1 MKHRKLAAPALAL
14 IALGALAGCSAASG
28 PAPSTK
34 PVAGECSNAA
44 PGSASDSVKLEG
56 ALGTAPKATFATPL
70 TAKRIETSV
79 ATKGSGAATKPGDTV
94 GVLLTLF
101 NGKDGKQ
108 ITSQQAQAK
117 IADASNAEVFRR
129 AIDCQPIGTRTVT
142 VAPASEVF
150 GAEGNSSLG
159 IAATDTVVV
168 VVDISEAPKAAE
180 LPKVSEWTENV
191 PTVKFDGTNAPV
203 VTVPKAPAATDV
215 VEKVLEA
222 GTGATVA
229 AGDTVTVRYQGL
241 DWATGTVF
249 DQSYPKDPISFATDQ
264 VVPGFGA
271 ALIGQK
277 VGSKVIVSIPP
288 AYAYGTDPAKHQL
301 GGKTL
306 VFVIEIV
313 ATKAK

>member
-1 MKHRKLAAPALAL
+1 MKHRKLVAPAAAL
-14 IALGALAGCSAASG
+14 VALVALAGCSAANS

-44 PGSASDSVKLEG
+44 PGAASDAVKLEG
-56 ALGTAPKATFATPL
+56 ALGTAPKATFKTPL
-70 TAKRIETSV
+70 TATRIETSV
-79 ATKGSGAATKPGDTV
+79 AVKGNGAATKPGDTV

-108 ITSQQAQAK
+108 IASQQAKAK
-117 IADASNAEVFRR
+117 VADASNVEVFRR

-142 VAPASEVF
+142 VAPATDVF

-159 IAATDTVVV
+159 VAATDTVIV
-168 VVDISEAPKAAE
+168 VVDIGEAPKAPE
-180 LPKVSEWTENV
+180 LPKVSEWNDNV
-191 PTVKFDGTNAPV
+191 PAVKFDGTNSPTVTIPKVAAP
-203 VTVPKAPAATDV
+203 TDV

-222 GTGATVA
+222 GSGATVA

-241 DWATGTVF
+241 DWEAGTVF
-249 DQSYPKDPISFATDQ
+249 DQSYPKDPISFATDE

-271 ALIGQK
+271 ALVGQK

-288 AYAYGTDPAKHQL
+288 TYAYGTDPSKHKL